1 MNRRTLAVILTLAA
15 APALGQHQH
24 SSMDGPTE
32 TGQSAFAAI
41 AEIVALL
48 DNDPSTDWS
57 EVNIPALRDHL
68 VDMEFLTTQ
77 TVSNMSQS
85 ANTVTFSVSGPPES
99 IGSIQRMTQ
108 AHAPMLAN
116 ATGWSVTSKPMPN
129 GAELQIR
136 SEDQN
141 ELAKIQALGF
151 YGVMTVGAHH
161 QQHHLMI
168 ATGRNPH

>member
-15 APALGQHQH
+15 TPALGQHQH
-24 SSMDGPTE
+24 GSMDGPTE
-32 TGQSAFAAI
+32 TGQSAFSAI

-48 DNDPSTDWS
+48 NNDPSTNWS

-77 TVSNMSQS
+77 TVSDMSRS
-85 ANTVTFSVSGPPES
+85 ANTVTFRVSGPPKTT
-99 IGSIQRMTQ
+99 GSIQRMTR

-116 ATGWSVTSKPMPN
+116 ATGWAVTSEAVSD
-129 GAELQIR
+129 GAELHIR
-136 SEDQN
+136 SENQT

-151 YGVMTVGAHH
+151 HGVMTVGAHH
-161 QQHHLMI
+161 QQHHLLI
-168 ATGRNPH
+168 ASGTDPH